1 MAPTIDEL
9 KQKIIPVLK
18 KHRIKRA
25 GLFGSSVTGK
35 MKRTSDVDILVDVS
49 NDISLYDFVQ
59 IKIELEDALG
69 RPVDLVEYG
78 MIKPLL
84 RDRIMAQQVQI
95 L

>member
-59 IKIELEDALG
+59 IKLELEDALG